1 MLEVSAAVGC
11 GAGAVARPSPSTIAR
26 QTMAALI
33 REARAAGWVRVRGE
47 IKPDGSVTVDA
58 GMADHNDADDFLAS
72 DLRMGK

>member
-1 MLEVSAAVGC
+1 MAT
-11 GAGAVARPSPSTIAR
+11 PSPQTIAR

-33 REARAAGWVRVRGE
+33 REARSAGWARVKGE

-58 GMADHNDADDFLAS
+58 GMIEADTSDDFLAD